1 MRECTGARRERRL
14 LLVCGPIALA
24 LVASFTLSACAP
36 SEAESALGLQSIV
49 RERDRVASDAHESNT
64 ARAAVFLRDK
74 WGPVPLPE
82 LEIERWVA
90 ADQWAPTVVRCLADA
105 GFPGVRSA
113 DGGERLDYSGIRTI
127 DPRVLFEIDVASYTC
142 QARFPVREWFADE
155 VRAIEAP
162 WALSYT
168 RDVLVPCLLAAG
180 FEVPPVPTNDE
191 FARTWRTE
199 AQFDGYGLIA
209 GSPATLARV
218 RSDCPPPEV
227 VLEGAA

>member
-1 MRECTGARRERRL
+1 MTRAR
-14 LLVCGPIALA
+14 GSIALG
-24 LVASFTLSACAP
+24 LVALLALAACAP
-36 SEAESALGLQSIV
+36 TPHKPAPGLESTVL
-49 RERDRVASDAHESNT
+49 ERDRIASEAHENNV
-64 ARAAVFLRDK
+64 ARAAAFLRDK

-82 LEIERWVA
+82 LAVDRWVA
-90 ADQWAPTVVRCLADA
+90 ADQWAPTIVDCLADA

-142 QARFPVREWFADE
+142 QAKFPVREWFADD

-162 WALSYT
+162 WALTYT

-180 FEVPPVPTNDE
+180 FEVPPVPSTDE

-199 AQFDGYGLIA
+199 AQFDSYGLIA
-209 GSPATLARV
+209 GSPATVARA
-218 RSDCPPPEV
+218 RSDCPPPDV
-227 VLEGAA
+227 VLDGAA

>member
-14 LLVCGPIALA
+14 TRARGSIALA
-24 LVASFTLSACAP
+24 VVASLALAACAP
-36 SEAESALGLQSIV
+36 APAEPAPGLESTVLARDRIASEA
-49 RERDRVASDAHESNT
+49 HEINV

-82 LEIERWVA
+82 LAVDRWIA
-90 ADQWAPTVVRCLADA
+90 ADQWAPTIVDCLADA

-142 QARFPVREWFADE
+142 QAKFPVREWFADD
-155 VRAIEAP
+155 VRAVEAP
-162 WALSYT
+162 WALTYT

-180 FEVPPVPTNDE
+180 FEVPPVPSNDD

-199 AQFDGYGLIA
+199 AQFDTYGLIA
-209 GSPATLARV
+209 GSPATVARA
-218 RSDCPPPEV
+218 RSDCPPPDV
-227 VLEGAA
+227 VLDGAA